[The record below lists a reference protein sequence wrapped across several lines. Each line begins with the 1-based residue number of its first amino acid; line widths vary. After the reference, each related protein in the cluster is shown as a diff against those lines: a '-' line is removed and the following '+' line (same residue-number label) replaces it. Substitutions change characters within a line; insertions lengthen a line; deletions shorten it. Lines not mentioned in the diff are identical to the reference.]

1 MRATD
6 PVPLKLLSLACL
18 GTVAWAL
25 AAFDPAVTW
34 WFPSCPFYAFR
45 GWLCGLCGSLSAVH
59 ALLVGHPVSA
69 LAFNPL
75 TIVGLGMWLVARE
88 RTTRFC
94 FSGAGL
100 ALLVGF
106 GLFRNL

>member
-1 MRATD
+1 
-6 PVPLKLLSLACL
+6 LL
-18 GTVAWAL
+18 T
-25 AAFDPAVTW
+25 
-34 WFPSCPFYAFR
+34 
-45 GWLCGLCGSLSAVH
+45 
-59 ALLVGHPVSA
+59 GHPLAA

-94 FSGAGL
+94 FSGAGI